1 VPTAYVLMICEPGSD
16 DYVVSQ
22 LKSIPAVKV
31 AHGIFGSYDVIAK
44 LEEDTEERLNNVIT
58 KQIRK
63 MEKVRSTLSLYA
75 VGATDLFLA
84 KSKQEEKNWK
94 KFAHAYIVIH
104 CEDADEYNI
113 LRNLSQL
120 PEVVDG
126 DVVVGLYE
134 VICKVTAQTYNDI
147 EEVVSKKIRKIK
159 HIKSTMTL
167 NIIPENG

>member
-1 VPTAYVLMICEPGSD
+1 MICEPGSD

-22 LKSIPAVKV
+22 LKSIPAVKAV
-31 AHGIFGSYDVIAK
+31 HGIFGSYDVIAK

-63 MEKVRSTLSLYA
+63 LEKVRSTLSLYA
-75 VGATDLFLA
+75 VGATDLFLV
-84 KSKQEEKNWK
+84 KPKQEEENRK
-94 KFAHAYIVIH
+94 KFVQAYIVIH

-113 LRNLSQL
+113 LRNLSQI

-134 VICKVTAQTYNDI
+134 VICKVAAQTYNDI
-147 EEVVSKKIRKIK
+147 EEVISKKIRKMK